1 MSSPSSCARSSSGA
15 PAQDK
20 FDALPWRLRPRGET
34 AAISGPRSG
43 KAERG
48 GGISGRGGG
57 GHVPET
63 SGRPM
68 ARLGRPPQTHLQS
81 GRVQDANGKNPIRFS
96 LHRRVFRLPRRSS
109 ASRVAAQPG
118 APCPQQQ
125 RSSGERD
132 GQACLEGEVEGAP
145 GPGRRGAAE
154 QGRQAAAGGSPQ
166 RLVGKKDRPRGR
178 IVQPGAKGRGGRPGG
193 GP

>member
-1 MSSPSSCARSSSGA
+1 MCWSSRGKGVSSPSGRSSPKRRRSRRRRA
-15 PAQDK
+15 RR
-20 FDALPWRLRPRGET
+20 LPRRVPQE
-34 AAISGPRSG
+34 
-43 KAERG
+43 KAEPEEKSPSFAGTVEEPKKECTPRLDFRG
-48 GGISGRGGG
+48 AATQDVR
-57 GHVPET
+57 
-63 SGRPM
+63 
-68 ARLGRPPQTHLQS
+68 A

-96 LHRRVFRLPRRSS
+96 LHRWVFRLSRRSS

-125 RSSGERD
+125 RPSGEQD
-132 GQACLEGEVEGAP
+132 GQACLESEVEGAP